1 LPHHGGE
8 FRPGGERASIDE
20 ILDRVGAAH
29 HVVSV
34 GTRNNYG
41 HPASTTLEAL
51 GVRGAR
57 ARVLCTQV
65 NSVCLGGVPPPR
77 TLSTTA
83 PSSVF
88 AVPSR
93 GGGIACAGTVMVRLE
108 GDHWRVEPNVA
119 DHDQIIDR
127 LGRPMCR
134 EYLRPDAQ
142 PREPSPTAVVDHT
155 EGGAE

>member
-8 FRPGGERASIDE
+8 FRPGVERASIDE

-41 HPASTTLEAL
+41 HPAYATLQSL
-51 GVRGAR
+51 GMRSAR

-65 NSVCLGGVPPPR
+65 NSVCLGDVPPPR
-77 TLSTTA
+77 TLAPTA
-83 PSSVF
+83 PSAVF

-93 GGGIACAGTVMVRLE
+93 GSGIACAGTVMVRVE
-108 GDHWRVEPNVA
+108 GDHWRVEPDVA

-134 EYLRPDAQ
+134 EYLVSDAQ
-142 PREPSPTAVVDHT
+142 RREPSLTAVDDQT
-155 EGGAE
+155 EG